1 MGGGGSCAERTTREQ
16 PIGPYSVGA
25 VASPIAQRLLALD
38 TRVLRTMRTR
48 GHTPLLERVARDYSR
63 AAEHGSG
70 WFVLGG
76 IGLALSRDERTQ
88 KALIRGLYITA
99 ATYAANT
106 AIKRVVGRPRPQMDD
121 LPPLSSVV
129 SKLSFPSAH
138 SSTSFAAALAY
149 SRVLPPAPLYAA
161 AGLFA
166 FSRPYLGVHYPS
178 DVLAGAAL
186 GTLLS
191 AAWPS

>member
-1 MGGGGSCAERTTREQ
+1 
-16 PIGPYSVGA
+16 
-25 VASPIAQRLLALD
+25 VATPIAQRLLALD
-38 TRVLRTMRTR
+38 VGALRALRTR
-48 GHTPLLERVARDYSR
+48 GHTPQLERLARNYSR
-63 AAEHGSG
+63 AGEHGAC

-76 IGLALSRDERTQ
+76 LGLALSQDDDAKE
-88 KALIRGLYITA
+88 KAFMRGLYITA

-106 AIKRVVGRPRPQMDD
+106 AIKRVVGRPRPQLPDM
-121 LPPLSSVV
+121 PPLSSVV

-149 SRVLPPAPLYAA
+149 SRVLPPVPLYTAT
-161 AGLFA
+161 GLFA
-166 FSRPYLGVHYPS
+166 LSRPYLGVHYPS

-191 AAWPS
+191 AAWPG

>member
-1 MGGGGSCAERTTREQ
+1 MAPRIAAPRTLQ
-16 PIGPYSVGA
+16 A
-25 VASPIAQRLLALD
+25 VANPIAQRLLALD
-38 TRVLRTMRTR
+38 TGVLRTLRTR
-48 GHTPLLERVARDYSR
+48 GHTPALERAARLYSR
-63 AAEHGSG
+63 AGEHGAC

-76 IGLALSRDERTQ
+76 LGLALAQDDDAKE
-88 KALIRGLYITA
+88 KAFMRGLYVTA
-99 ATYAANT
+99 ATYGANT
-106 AIKRVVGRPRPQMDD
+106 VIKRAVGRPRPKLEG
-121 LPPLSSVV
+121 LPPLSGVV

-149 SRVLPPAPLYAA
+149 SRVLPPAPLYTA

-166 FSRPYLGVHYPS
+166 LSRPYLGVHYPS

>member
-1 MGGGGSCAERTTREQ
+1 
-16 PIGPYSVGA
+16 
-25 VASPIAQRLLALD
+25 VATPIAQRLLALD
-38 TRVLRTMRTR
+38 VGALRTLRTR
-48 GHTPLLERVARDYSR
+48 GHTPKLEHLARDYSR
-63 AAEHGSG
+63 AGEHGAC

-76 IGLALSRDERTQ
+76 LGLALTQ
-88 KALIRGLYITA
+88 DDAKEKAFMRGLYITA

-106 AIKRVVGRPRPQMDD
+106 AIKRAVGRPRPQLAG
-121 LPPLSSVV
+121 LPPLSGVV

-166 FSRPYLGVHYPS
+166 LSRPYLGVHYPS

-191 AAWPS
+191 AAWPG